1 MRQAPRGILEQL
13 APELGVTDW
22 RDAHG
27 QPLDHYGLDTMS
39 GRYKILFCFQDN
51 CPGCHQRG
59 FPTLQQ
65 LAEAFQGS
73 DFVSLAAI
81 QTVFEEHADNTRE
94 RGFANQARYGLAIPF
109 AHDAGPD
116 GRFST
121 LMQRYA
127 CGGTPWF
134 IVIDPNGV
142 VAFNHFSIDADRL
155 IAFLQAAAANDPG
168 QAAAGL
174 LTWGGVLRL
183 ARDGNAA
190 PPRRDERSEAA
201 WQALLSPEAFH
212 VTRQKGTERAF
223 SSSMCSRF
231 EPGRYACACCGT
243 PLFDADTKFDS
254 GSGWP
259 SFTQAL
265 TPDVVAYHADHSHGM
280 TRVETTCN
288 VCDAHLGHVFPDG
301 PAPSGLRYCI
311 NALALR
317 KLD

>member
-1 MRQAPRGILEQL
+1 M
-13 APELGVTDW
+13 
-22 RDAHG
+22 
-27 QPLDHYGLDTMS
+27 
-39 GRYKILFCFQDN
+39 
-51 CPGCHQRG
+51 
-59 FPTLQQ
+59 
-65 LAEAFQGS
+65 
-73 DFVSLAAI
+73 
-81 QTVFEEHADNTRE
+81 
-94 RGFANQARYGLAIPF
+94 
-109 AHDAGPD
+109 
-116 GRFST
+116 
-121 LMQRYA
+121 
-127 CGGTPWF
+127 
-134 IVIDPNGV
+134 
-142 VAFNHFSIDADRL
+142 
-155 IAFLQAAAANDPG
+155 
-168 QAAAGL
+168 
-174 LTWGGVLRL
+174 